1 MGRAKCQEIDNC
13 VMFLNKLARWI
24 HLEKAMRTAF
34 HSEGN
39 GMRTRRKDLLCFRS
53 LTERDR
59 LGHRSQFRLWTT
71 LRRSLGASR
80 HNRFG
85 H

>member
-34 HSEGN
+34 HSEAN
-39 GMRTRRKDLLCFRS
+39 GMRTRRKDLLSFRS

-59 LGHRSQFRLWTT
+59 LGHRVDLVCGISLC
-71 LRRSLGASR
+71 RSLGASR